1 MSYFLRALD
10 LKVARI
16 SNFSAWKVLNVL
28 HRLIIKLHLIC
39 VISKMR
45 NFLILYIAVLHL
57 FKKKKQVYANCCT
70 KLRFSS
76 LRMII
81 TFI

>member
-1 MSYFLRALD
+1 MSYSLRALD

-39 VISKMR
+39 LISKMR
-45 NFLILYIAVLHL
+45 DFLILYIAVLHL
-57 FKKKKQVYANCCT
+57 FKKTKKNKSMLIAAQSSDFLVYE
-70 KLRFSS
+70 
-76 LRMII
+76 
-81 TFI
+81 